1 MVYEVPAGAG
11 CPDELGFVD
20 LVRARASE
28 VRFDDDA
35 PSTLSVAVER
45 APNGLRGRLEQRD
58 ASGEVIGRRELEG
71 AECASVAEAL
81 AVAASIAFESLR
93 ELERAEPEP
102 RTIVR
107 LVERDPER
115 PPALVPAE
123 PEPGPSLG
131 GSVHAGVGIG
141 YGPGPLPHTSFELG
155 GALRYDALG
164 VGLAVRYGDSFAAG
178 SAGAYGLRTRLLRA
192 ILGACF
198 MPDPFEV
205 CGTGSVGLLE
215 GEAQGVADPTV
226 GQALFAS
233 VGATF
238 GATLMFDAHVGL
250 RGRLE
255 LSLVLNRTTFALEGA
270 PIWTGSPVLGEL
282 DVSILSRW

>member
-1 MVYEVPAGAG
+1 MVYEVPAAAG

-45 APNGLRGRLEQRD
+45 APDGLRGRLEQRD
-58 ASGEVIGRRELEG
+58 AGGEVIGRRELEG

-192 ILGACF
+192 ILG
-198 MPDPFEV
+198 
-205 CGTGSVGLLE
+205 GSVGLLE
-215 GEAQGVADPTV
+215 GEAQGVAAPTV

-255 LSLVLNRTTFALEGA
+255 LSLVLNRTTFALESA